1 MLEEMLAELVLAAD
15 EIVMMPAELVLIL
28 AEWMEML
35 EEMLRELVLAA
46 VLAAVDVV

>member
-1 MLEEMLAELVLAAD
+1 
-15 EIVMMPAELVLIL
+15 MPAELVLIL